1 MSDDIG
7 IDMQTDTYDAGL
19 HLNIYGAEKLS
30 RYFAEILAERYGV
43 PDRRDD
49 DTVSADWENKCK
61 AYYELLAAQNAELEE
76 YGYLKSWTLGD
87 EK

>member
-1 MSDDIG
+1 M
-7 IDMQTDTYDAGL
+7 
-19 HLNIYGAEKLS
+19 
-30 RYFAEILAERYGV
+30 RYGV

-49 DTVSADWENKCK
+49 ETVSADWENKCK